1 VQLTTTRLVTAEGVF
16 RAAYGERIGS
26 PQRANLTAALV
37 LADGGNIR
45 KRPVTPGDLAA
56 TLFRYFGVPL
66 DVSYLDNQG
75 RPRIVVENGKPI
87 SELF

>member
-1 VQLTTTRLVTAEGVF
+1 
-16 RAAYGERIGS
+16 
-26 PQRANLTAALV
+26 
-37 LADGGNIR
+37 
-45 KRPVTPGDLAA
+45 LAA
-56 TLFRYFGVPL
+56 TLFRYFGVPQ